1 MNDRSVYDNQES
13 YGHDQRNDL
22 RNGERPPYCVKSTDG
37 SKDISC
43 RYQDKQLTHDRYD
56 HAEYSFSECL
66 EYSSRNDTE
75 PCDQI
80 VDSYDTK
87 CRDSDGKHI
96 FGSTEQPQQCFR
108 HKFKGKKTNE
118 CKTECDEHADFDSF
132 KHTLSVACTIIIGN
146 NRCNAVV
153 KSKYRHEEKT
163 LQFEVNT
170 KYCSCSDCKL
180 YQDQI
185 HAVGHDRTDGL
196 HDDRWN
202 TYCINMADDLKVRTE
217 APEAEPDFM
226 IKFMVA
232 DSCNDAGYTL
242 SDHSSYSSSGNTHF
256 RSTEQTKDQDRVKD
270 DVGDGTAQ
278 LGSHAEYGF
287 SCGCEQTFKEKLSK
301 QTKGE
306 YHNCAQIFNPKFKD
320 LRVCV
325 MYLAGIK
332 WFYYCKSKD

>member
-1 MNDRSVYDNQES
+1 MSLGFRNFLNDRSVYDNQES

-22 RNGERPPYCVKSTDG
+22 RNGERPPYCVKSADG
-37 SKDISC
+37 SKDISS

-56 HAEYSFSECL
+56 HTEYSFSECL

-108 HKFKGKKTNE
+108 NKFKGKKTNE

-146 NRCNAVV
+146 DRCNAVV

-170 KYCSCSDCKL
+170 KYCSCSDCEL

-185 HAVGHDRTDGL
+185 HAVGHDRLMDCMMIDG
-196 HDDRWN
+196 
-202 TYCINMADDLKVRTE
+202 I
-217 APEAEPDFM
+217 P
-226 IKFMVA
+226 
-232 DSCNDAGYTL
+232 
-242 SDHSSYSSSGNTHF
+242 
-256 RSTEQTKDQDRVKD
+256 
-270 DVGDGTAQ
+270 TA
-278 LGSHAEYGF
+278 
-287 SCGCEQTFKEKLSK
+287 
-301 QTKGE
+301 
-306 YHNCAQIFNPKFKD
+306 
-320 LRVCV
+320 
-325 MYLAGIK
+325 
-332 WFYYCKSKD
+332 